1 MLRKIF
7 QINSERFLARWI
19 IFIFD
24 VCMVMLAYI
33 LASFTRHNFD
43 LDILISQFQPARL
56 GWVAIFYSVAF
67 IYFKS
72 YSGVIRHTSLKD
84 GVQMFKASSIA
95 IFGILILG
103 LVVPKDLSSFWN
115 TLYIPRS
122 IVLIHYLMSLFLLV
136 STRTAVKIIFRTFGG
151 IKSPKKT
158 KVLIYGAGGS
168 GMITKNTLEND
179 AERDYEVVGFFD
191 DNSYKVGKSI
201 HGVMVYNPLKLE
213 NKEFVKKLEADVLI
227 ISVQSNLTV
236 SKRKQIV
243 DLALENGLVVKA
255 VPSASNWIQGE
266 LSTKQIQ
273 NVKIEKLLE
282 RDPIIL
288 DNVNVSNSIKN
299 RIVLVTGA
307 AGSIGSEIACQL
319 VHYSPKQVILL
330 DQAESSLYDLQNELK
345 SKYPDKFDLI
355 QFVIGD
361 ITNYERMNVAFDEY
375 KPQIVF
381 HAAGYKHVPLMEDNP
396 YESINVN
403 IFGTKNIADLA
414 VTYNCEK
421 FVMVSTDKAVNP
433 TNVMGA
439 TKRAAEIYTQSLGS
453 KKGVKTQFIIT
464 RFGNVLGSN
473 GSVIPIFRRQI
484 EEGGP
489 ITITHKD
496 ITRFFM
502 TISEA
507 CNLVLEA
514 GSMGKGGEIF
524 IFDMGESVK
533 IYDLAKKMIR
543 LSGLKLGTDIEI
555 KEIGLRPGEKLYEE
569 LLAVEENTKKTH
581 HPKIMIANIIAE
593 DPKKVREEFE
603 DMQGCLS
610 TGDNLKMVRI
620 LKEIV
625 PEFISNNSVFA
636 SLDMKKIVNH

>member
-33 LASFTRHNFD
+33 LASLTRHNFD

-67 IYFKS
+67 IFFKS
-72 YSGVIRHTSLKD
+72 YSGVIRHTSLED
-84 GVQMFKASSIA
+84 GVQMFKAASIA

-103 LVVPKDLSSFWN
+103 LVAPKDVSSFWN
-115 TLYIPRS
+115 TLYVPRS

-136 STRTAVKIIFRTFGG
+136 STRTVVKILFRTLGG
-151 IKSPKKT
+151 IKSSKKT
-158 KVLIYGAGGS
+158 KVLIYGAGVS
-168 GMITKNTLEND
+168 GMITKNTLENY

-201 HGVMVYNPLKLE
+201 QGVMVYNPLKLE

-243 DLALENGLVVKA
+243 DLALENGLVVKV
-255 VPSASNWIQGE
+255 VPPANNWIQGE
-266 LSTKQIQ
+266 LSIKQIQ

-288 DNVNVSNSIKN
+288 DNVNISNSIKN

-375 KPQIVF
+375 KPQIIF

-502 TISEA
+502 TIPEA

-603 DMQGCLS
+603 YMQGCLS

-625 PEFISNNSVFA
+625 PEFISNNSIFA